1 METVVDEKP
10 LSFATSRIVTI
21 EPVTVELRTKLLPE
35 DQPAHSRPLE
45 FMPPLAD
52 TTAECET
59 SVKQGERISIR
70 LSDCA
75 RCPGHDAA
83 GSTAATSVRQTAWDA
98 VGNGAA
104 KG

>member
-59 SVKQGERISIR
+59 SVKQGPLISIR
-70 LSDCA
+70 LSVCA
-75 RCPGHDAA
+75 RSPDQSTGRPAGAA
-83 GSTAATSVRQTAWDA
+83 SVRQTGRDA

-104 KG
+104 KR